1 MSKTTNEIA
10 PRPGIFR
17 DQLLTVGDLENFK
30 STLLEEIKALLQQSN
45 GQPAKQWLKS
55 IEVRKLLGISPGTL
69 QNLRVNGSLPFTK
82 IGGIVFY
89 RYDDISKLLNQSGK

>member
-30 STLLEEIKALLQQSN
+30 STLLEEIKTLLQQSN

-55 IEVRKLLGISPGTL
+55 IEV
-69 QNLRVNGSLPFTK
+69 
-82 IGGIVFY
+82 
-89 RYDDISKLLNQSGK
+89 